1 MPKKIE
7 IFENTL
13 LKLLV
18 RRGTDVDR
26 KQVVLSEGEIGYT
39 VDTKKLYIGDGQT
52 KGGIPVTGSSFLGSV
67 PDVTAFTSA
76 ISGDLAYDN
85 DDNVF
90 YAFKGGNPANITD
103 WQNIGGTYTSGN
115 GTIAISNTNKI
126 TVNKLSAGNFSSN
139 ALGSGIKLDG
149 SNKIALSSVIAIN
162 TIKIEPGSNY
172 LNLPSNISVNSTG
185 FTLPSYVGGPGKFL
199 TSQYDGTLDWVE
211 AGDNTNTIYVAGTAS
226 QIPVGTIMPFISAGS
241 SPPGWLLCNGQS
253 VPGSSYR
260 ELSAVIGTTYGGN
273 SVSFN
278 VPNFVNKA
286 IYGVQSS
293 PSTSTTFNLAS
304 GSNSVLSASGALYII
319 KAKPDTVVDATI
331 TVKSPLSAVL
341 DGATVTDTT
350 VSALRG
356 NLTISA
362 PSVLTDIANL
372 MFPINSVYLTINDI
386 NPGTWL
392 TGTTWEKRSA
402 GKFLV
407 GVGTDNDKNGT
418 VRTFVAGTDGN
429 ETLGEYTHVLTEAEI
444 PAHSHLHGVHI
455 QSARSAN
462 VYGAT
467 QAGTPG
473 AANGSVDIDGIEG
486 DPNQGYTS
494 TIGSSQ
500 SHNNIPP
507 CFGVYVW
514 IRVA

>member
-26 KQVVLSEGEIGYT
+26 KQVTLSEGELGYT
-39 VDTKKLYIGDGQT
+39 TDTKKLYIGDGQT
-52 KGGIPVTGSSFLGSV
+52 KGGIPIGGSSFLGSV
-67 PDVTAFTSA
+67 PNVTIFTSA

-90 YAFKGGNPANITD
+90 YTFKGGNPANITD
-103 WQNIGGTYTSGN
+103 WQNIGGTYTAGN
-115 GTIAISNTNKI
+115 GTIAISNTNNI
-126 TVNKLSAGNFSSN
+126 TVNRLSAGNFSTN
-139 ALGSGIKLDG
+139 ALGSGLKLDG
-149 SNKIALSSVIAIN
+149 SNKVALNSTIAVN
-162 TIKIEPGSNY
+162 TINIEQGSSY
-172 LNLPSNISVNSTG
+172 LNIPSNISVNSTN
-185 FTLPSYVGGPGKFL
+185 FVLPSYVGGPGKFL
-199 TSQYDGTLDWVE
+199 TSQYDGSLQWAE

-260 ELSAVIGTTYGGN
+260 ELSAVIGTTYGG
-273 SVSFN
+273 SSTDFN

-286 IYGVQSS
+286 IYGVESS
-293 PSTSTTFNLAS
+293 PSTSTTFRLAS
-304 GSNSVLSASGALYII
+304 GSNSSLSASGALYII
-319 KAKPDTVVDATI
+319 KAKPDTVVNSTI
-331 TVKSPLSAVL
+331 TVRSPLSATL
-341 DGATVTDTT
+341 DGTTVTNTA
-350 VSALRG
+350 VNSLRG

-362 PSVLTDIANL
+362 PNL
-372 MFPINSVYLTINDI
+372 SSGIVNAIFPINSIYLTFTSA

-392 TGTTWEKRSA
+392 GGTWEQEST
-402 GKFLV
+402 GLFLV
-407 GVGTDNDKNGT
+407 GVGSDNDKNGT
-418 VRTFVAGTDGN
+418 VRTFVAGGDGN
-429 ETLGEYTHVLTEAEI
+429 TTLGEYTHVLTEAEI

-467 QAGTPG
+467 QSGTPG
-473 AANGSVDIDGIEG
+473 LANGSVDIDAIEG

-507 CFGVYVW
+507 CFGIYVW
-514 IRVA
+514 RRSA